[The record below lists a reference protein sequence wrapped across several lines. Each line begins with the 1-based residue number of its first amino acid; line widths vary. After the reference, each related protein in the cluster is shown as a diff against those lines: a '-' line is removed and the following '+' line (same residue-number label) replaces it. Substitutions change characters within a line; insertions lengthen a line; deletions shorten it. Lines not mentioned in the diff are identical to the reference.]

1 MKLSQKGADV
11 LILREGKRNK
21 AYRDTKGILTIGVGH
36 TGPEVKEGLVWN
48 DEKVQDVFM
57 KDVKWAED
65 AVNKY
70 VKVPLQQHQFDALVS
85 WVFNIGETGFKRST
99 ALKLLN
105 EKLYDM
111 IPAAMEM
118 WNKPPEI
125 FPRRRAEAE
134 QFKSGKYVRVL

>member
-36 TGPEVKEGLVWN
+36 TGPDVKEGLVWN

-65 AVNKY
+65 AVNKF
-70 VKVPLQQHQFDALVS
+70 VTVPLQQHQFDALVS
-85 WVFNIGETGFKRST
+85 WVFNIGESGFKRST

-111 IPAAMEM
+111 VPAAMEM

>member
-36 TGPEVKEGLVWN
+36 TGPDVKEGLVWN

-85 WVFNIGETGFKRST
+85 LVFNIGETGFKRST